1 MERILL
7 HTCCAPCS
15 IHCVESLRGEG
26 IEPVSFWYNPN
37 IHPFQ
42 EYKAR
47 RDTLK
52 GYAASIGMELIL
64 ADDYGLFPFTEAVA
78 GDLGRRCGRC
88 YAMRLEETA
97 RAAAALGYAAFSTT
111 LLVSP
116 YQQHDL
122 LRAEGEAAGEKF
134 GVSFLYRDFR
144 PGFRS
149 GQQRAR
155 ELGLYMQKY
164 CGCVFSEA
172 ERYGREIARD
182 RAASRWQ
189 AAASAGEAE

>member
-1 MERILL
+1 MEKILL

-52 GYAASIGMELIL
+52 DYAASIGMELIL
-64 ADDYGLFPFTEAVA
+64 ADCYGLRPFTEAVA
-78 GDLGRRCGRC
+78 ADLDHRCGKC
-88 YAMRLEETA
+88 YAMRLEEAA
-97 RAAAALGYAAFSTT
+97 RAAAELGYGAFSTT

-116 YQQHDL
+116 YQNHEA
-122 LRAEGEAAGEKF
+122 LRAAGEAAGQRY
-134 GVSFLYRDFR
+134 GVAFLYRDFR
-144 PGFRS
+144 PGFRA
-149 GQQRAR
+149 GQQKAR
-155 ELGLYMQKY
+155 ELGLYRQKY
-164 CGCVFSEA
+164 CGCVFSEE
-172 ERYGREIARD
+172 ERYAKEIRRD
-182 RAASRWQ
+182 E
-189 AAASAGEAE
+189 EATQWRLT

>member
-15 IHCVESLRGEG
+15 IHCVENLRGEG

-88 YAMRLEETA
+88 FRVPCRRVKGNSRMGERKCGALRAGKSPYPLFGGRLHEICAA
-97 RAAAALGYAAFSTT
+97 RAAPGQKVRWHYYGPAKLWAG
-111 LLVSP
+111 
-116 YQQHDL
+116 QR
-122 LRAEGEAAGEKF
+122 RAG
-134 GVSFLYRDFR
+134 L
-144 PGFRS
+144 
-149 GQQRAR
+149 AR
-155 ELGLYMQKY
+155 RG
-164 CGCVFSEA
+164 
-172 ERYGREIARD
+172 
-182 RAASRWQ
+182 
-189 AAASAGEAE
+189 